1 MTFLELQDRVRARM
15 NRTSTESRD
24 RIKTFI
30 NERLRATQTS
40 TGLGRLRR
48 GTVSLNTTADSSDL
62 TTTGLVKVFAVSQ
75 PSLSRVLREVT
86 FNAMRLKDPGFITT
100 GAPLEYAVNSFSAT
114 STGLKLWPKPDAIYA
129 LEIDGLLIGTDL
141 SADSDVPA
149 MPEDFHDVLILGA
162 MADEYDHD
170 GDKKMADKMEAKYE
184 LRRRELRYFVAKTAY
199 LMTRQAT
206 NVDYP
211 WWFVRLV

>member
-1 MTFLELQDRVRARM
+1 MTFLNLQDRVMARM

-48 GTVSLNTTADSSDL
+48 GTVSLDTTADSNVL
-62 TTTGLVKVFAVSQ
+62 TTTGLVKVFAVSL

-86 FNAMRLKDPGFITT
+86 FNAIRLKDPDFVTT

-114 STGLKLWPKPDAIYA
+114 STGLKLWPKPDAAYT
-129 LEIDGLLIGTDL
+129 LEIDGLLTGTDL
-141 SADSDVPA
+141 STDSDVPA

-199 LMTRQAT
+199 LTTRQGA